1 MKIVILNNDFRV
13 YWKSRL
19 LFLHQYLA
27 AQNIDMY
34 AIELFGKGSPY
45 AFDTVNNTQSW
56 WTCLLPHHGSADLSK
71 FDIRKALYTALD
83 DLQPDI
89 IIGPSIVFFPGAL
102 GISWAKRNNKK
113 FIMFDDAK
121 PSQVKRNFIVQWVK
135 DLITSQVDSL
145 WLPSKSYNHEYAYFH
160 KKGIPFFYGFSCI
173 DNDFFN
179 SSVSYQPESKTIICV
194 ARLVPIKN
202 IDNLLRAWQLIER
215 QNTGYHL
222 IIVGNGPQGMYL
234 KKLSSDLG
242 VKTVEFIDAVDNK
255 ALPAYYQRSGAFV
268 LPSLSETWGLVVNE
282 AMAAGLP
289 VLLSARINAAADLL
303 QEGINGFG
311 FDPVDVNA
319 IYNAILR
326 YINTDGLSKAAMS
339 TASLKFIDAFSFK
352 RMGEQ
357 LVDELNQLYVKP
369 YTSPGIIA
377 ATIINLWYGRYNT
390 AGWDKID
397 NNKS

>member
-1 MKIVILNNDFRV
+1 MKIVVLNNDFRV

-27 AQNIDMY
+27 SQNIAMY

-45 AFDTVNNTQSW
+45 IFDTVNSTQPW
-56 WTCLLPHHGSADLSK
+56 WNCLFPDKGSADLSK
-71 FDIRKALYTALD
+71 YAIREALYAALD

-89 IIGPSIVFFPGAL
+89 VIGPSIVFFPGAL
-102 GISWAKRNNKK
+102 GISWVKRNRKK

-121 PSQVKRNFIVQWVK
+121 PSQVKRNLVVQWVK
-135 DLITSQVDSL
+135 DVITAQVDSL
-145 WLPSKSYNHEYAYFH
+145 WLPSKSYDQEYACFNR
-160 KKGIPFFYGFSCI
+160 KGISFFYGFSTI
-173 DNDFFN
+173 NNDFFN
-179 SSVSYQPESKTIICV
+179 PAVNYKAENKTIICV

-202 IDNLLRAWQLIER
+202 IDNLLKAWQLIE
-215 QNTGYHL
+215 QHNTGYNL
-222 IIVGNGPQGMYL
+222 LIVGNGPQEIFL
-234 KKLSSDLG
+234 KQLSSDLNI
-242 VKTVEFIDAVDNK
+242 KAVEFIDAVENN
-255 ALPAYYQRSGAFV
+255 ALPAYLKRSGAFI

-289 VLLSARINAAADLL
+289 VLLSTKINAATDLL

-311 FDPVDVNA
+311 FEPVDVNA
-319 IYNAILR
+319 IHKAILDF
-326 YINTDGLSKAAMS
+326 INTDDLAKAAMS
-339 TASLKFIDAFSFK
+339 AASLKLIEAFSFQ

-357 LVDELNQLYVKP
+357 LIQELNRLYIKP
-369 YTSPGIIA
+369 YTRPGIIP

-397 NNKS
+397 NKKP